1 MAVFL
6 VGGAIAP
13 MSAAQASSLL
23 GDVISGSFA
32 YPCVTCTY
40 TGQFSYFFDPFVVV
54 AGPAETTL
62 FLGNP
67 TFYSAWN
74 VNFEANS
81 VTLTMLPAPL
91 SSVSYSSAPFNGPI
105 FTVLSGNS
113 FGSVTGLVE
122 NNPTCLPCTPITAFV
137 SGDSLFINWQG
148 AGGSVGATI
157 TVYLSGGEPI
167 ASVPGPIAGAGLPG
181 LLLSCGGL
189 FGWWRRRQA
198 SFPQAMVKPGEEK
211 VEREPVGRP
220 GAKEPDSL
228 ASPAAARGSRAAT
241 RPPRRQLQQ

>member
-1 MAVFL
+1 MRARLLAPL
-6 VGGAIAP
+6 VVLLAGGAIA
-13 MSAAQASSLL
+13 STSVVRASTLI

-40 TGQFSYFFDPFVVV
+40 TGQFSYFFNPFVVL

-81 VTLTMLPAPL
+81 VTLTMAPAPL
-91 SSVSYSSAPFNGPI
+91 SNVSFVSASFSGPV

-167 ASVPGPIAGAGLPG
+167 ASVPVPNVGAGLPG
-181 LLLSCGGL
+181 LVLVSGGL
-189 FGWWRRRQA
+189 LGWWRRRQKIA
-198 SFPQAMVKPGEEK
+198 
-211 VEREPVGRP
+211 
-220 GAKEPDSL
+220 
-228 ASPAAARGSRAAT
+228 
-241 RPPRRQLQQ
+241 

>member
-1 MAVFL
+1 VHQLHIHGTILVF
-6 VGGAIAP
+6 
-13 MSAAQASSLL
+13 
-23 GDVISGSFA
+23 FN
-32 YPCVTCTY
+32 
-40 TGQFSYFFDPFVVV
+40 PFVVL

-81 VTLTMLPAPL
+81 VTLTMAPAPL
-91 SSVSYSSAPFNGPI
+91 SSVSYSPAPFNGPI

-167 ASVPGPIAGAGLPG
+167 TSVPGPIAGASLPG
-181 LLLSCGGL
+181 LILASGGL
-189 FGWWRRRQA
+189 LGWWRRRQKIA
-198 SFPQAMVKPGEEK
+198 
-211 VEREPVGRP
+211 
-220 GAKEPDSL
+220 
-228 ASPAAARGSRAAT
+228 
-241 RPPRRQLQQ
+241 

>member
-1 MAVFL
+1 
-6 VGGAIAP
+6 

-40 TGQFSYFFDPFVVV
+40 TGQFSYFSNPFIVL

-81 VTLTMLPAPL
+81 VTLTMAPAPL
-91 SSVSYSSAPFNGPI
+91 SNVSYSPDPFNGPV

-113 FGSVTGLVE
+113 FGSVTGVVE
-122 NNPTCLPCTPITAFV
+122 NNPDCVPCTPITAFV
-137 SGDSLFINWQG
+137 SGNSLFINWEG
-148 AGGSVGATI
+148 AGGNVGATI
-157 TVYLSGGEPI
+157 TVFLSGGEPI

-181 LLLSCGGL
+181 LLLASGGL
-189 FGWWRRRQA
+189 LGWWRRRQA
-198 SFPQAMVKPGEEK
+198 SRRFRCRLEMLFAAVHESLVGTKCECRLVLVMAASRGEAADN
-211 VEREPVGRP
+211 
-220 GAKEPDSL
+220 GAL
-228 ASPAAARGSRAAT
+228 R
-241 RPPRRQLQQ
+241 

>member
-1 MAVFL
+1 
-6 VGGAIAP
+6 

-40 TGQFSYFFDPFVVV
+40 TGQFSYFFNPFIVL

-81 VTLTMLPAPL
+81 VTLTMAPAPL
-91 SSVSYSSAPFNGPI
+91 SNVSYSPDPFNGPV
-105 FTVLSGNS
+105 FMVLSGNS
-113 FGSVTGLVE
+113 FGSVTGVVE
-122 NNPTCLPCTPITAFV
+122 NNPDCVPCTPKTAFV
-137 SGDSLFINWQG
+137 SGNSLFINWEG
-148 AGGSVGATI
+148 AGGNVGATI
-157 TVYLSGGEPI
+157 TVFLSGGEPI

-181 LLLSCGGL
+181 LLLSERWPSRLVAASAGL
-189 FGWWRRRQA
+189 A
-198 SFPQAMVKPGEEK
+198 AI
-211 VEREPVGRP
+211 
-220 GAKEPDSL
+220 SL
-228 ASPAAARGSRAAT
+228 
-241 RPPRRQLQQ
+241 

>member
-1 MAVFL
+1 MTTRLLAPLGMAGFL
-6 VGGAIAP
+6 VGCAIAP

-189 FGWWRRRQA
+189 FGWWRRRRMRNGSA
-198 SFPQAMVKPGEEK
+198 A
-211 VEREPVGRP
+211 
-220 GAKEPDSL
+220 L
-228 ASPAAARGSRAAT
+228 AVV
-241 RPPRRQLQQ
+241 

>member
-1 MAVFL
+1 MKSEIERRRHRRAVNTLGL
-6 VGGAIAP
+6 VLSTLGPLTLSLLFAP
-13 MSAAQASSLL
+13 MSAARASTLL
-23 GDVISGSFA
+23 IGDVISGSYS
-32 YPCVTCTY
+32 YPCVTCTL
-40 TGQFSYFFDPFVVV
+40 TGEFSYFFNPFVVV

-67 TFYSAWN
+67 TTYSAWN

-81 VTLTMLPAPL
+81 VTLTMAPAPL
-91 SSVSYSSAPFNGPI
+91 FSVSYSPNPFNGPV

-148 AGGSVGATI
+148 AGGSVGATV

-167 ASVPGPIAGAGLPG
+167 SPSP
-181 LLLSCGGL
+181 
-189 FGWWRRRQA
+189 
-198 SFPQAMVKPGEEK
+198 
-211 VEREPVGRP
+211 
-220 GAKEPDSL
+220 SL
-228 ASPAAARGSRAAT
+228 APACRL
-241 RPPRRQLQQ
+241 P

>member
-1 MAVFL
+1 MKSEIERRRHRRVGNTLGRL
-6 VGGAIAP
+6 VLPTLGP
-13 MSAAQASSLL
+13 LTLSLL
-23 GDVISGSFA
+23 FAPLAAARASTLIGDVISGSYS
-32 YPCVTCTY
+32 YPCTTCTY
-40 TGQFSYFFDPFVVV
+40 TGQFSYFFNPFVVIP
-54 AGPAETTL
+54 GPAETTL

-81 VTLTMLPAPL
+81 VTLTMAPAPL
-91 SSVSYSSAPFNGPI
+91 SSVSYSPAPFNGPI

-167 ASVPGPIAGAGLPG
+167 APVPGPIVGAGLPG
-181 LLLSCGGL
+181 LILASGGL
-189 FGWWRRRQA
+189 LGWWRRR
-198 SFPQAMVKPGEEK
+198 
-211 VEREPVGRP
+211 RHEPTRSTCAVF
-220 GAKEPDSL
+220 
-228 ASPAAARGSRAAT
+228 RAV
-241 RPPRRQLQQ
+241 

>member
-1 MAVFL
+1 VIRARLLAPMGTVVLLA
-6 VGGAIAP
+6 GGAVAP
-13 MSAAQASSLL
+13 MSAAQASTLL
-23 GDVISGSFA
+23 GDVISGSYA

-40 TGQFSYFFDPFVVV
+40 TGQFSYFFDPFVVI

-81 VTLTMLPAPL
+81 VTLTMLPAPGA
-91 SSVSYSSAPFNGPI
+91 SVSYSSAPFNGPV

-113 FGSVTGLVE
+113 FGSVTSVVE
-122 NNPTCLPCTPITAFV
+122 NNPTCLPCTPMTAFV

-148 AGGSVGATI
+148 AGGSIGATI

-167 ASVPGPIAGAGLPG
+167 TPVPIPNVGAGLPG
-181 LLLSCGGL
+181 LILACGGL
-189 FGWWRRRQA
+189 LAWRRKR
-198 SFPQAMVKPGEEK
+198 
-211 VEREPVGRP
+211 
-220 GAKEPDSL
+220 AK
-228 ASPAAARGSRAAT
+228 AAV
-241 RPPRRQLQQ
+241 